1 MGSMCLTESHIIFFQ
16 RCNVRNANGGIKT
29 SDRDGGLEM
38 VEVPIHSAPGEVEQG
53 HNGVLKMKRFD
64 IWIYT

>member
-16 RCNVRNANGGIKT
+16 RCDVRNDNEWIQT
-29 SDRDGGLEM
+29 SDRDGGIEM

>member
-1 MGSMCLTESHIIFFQ
+1 MGSMCLTESHIILFQ
-16 RCNVRNANGGIKT
+16 RCDVRNANGGIKT
-29 SDRDGGLEM
+29 SDRDGGIEM

>member
-1 MGSMCLTESHIIFFQ
+1 MGSICLTESHIIFFQ
-16 RCNVRNANGGIKT
+16 RCDVRNANGGIKT
-29 SDRDGGLEM
+29 SDRDGGIEM

>member
-16 RCNVRNANGGIKT
+16 RCDVRNANGGIKT
-29 SDRDGGLEM
+29 SDRDGGIEM

-53 HNGVLKMKRFD
+53 HNGVLKMKRFV

>member
-1 MGSMCLTESHIIFFQ
+1 MCNARATPFTDPISH
-16 RCNVRNANGGIKT
+16 RYDLRNANGGIKT
-29 SDRDGGLEM
+29 SDRDGGIEM
-38 VEVPIHSAPGEVEQG
+38 VGVPIHSAPGEVEQG

>member
-1 MGSMCLTESHIIFFQ
+1 MGSIRLTESHIIFFQ

-29 SDRDGGLEM
+29 SDRDGGIEM

>member
-1 MGSMCLTESHIIFFQ
+1 MDSIRLTESHIIFFQ
-16 RCNVRNANGGIKT
+16 RCDVRNANGGIKT
-29 SDRDGGLEM
+29 SDWDGGIEM